1 LGQSFNINP
10 NLALNTD
17 AEEARAGHDALT
29 FRSRSR
35 HSLYSP
41 NFVWWVI
48 PTWPLHEKFYLHH
61 PKGIRHY
68 LGDSPTR
75 CGWVYGRYKF
85 DGLIDFI

>member
-35 HSLYSP
+35 HSLYSQD
-41 NFVWWVI
+41 FVWWFSRRGMIAAAYEGKTVKQ
-48 PTWPLHEKFYLHH
+48 WLMDLARMRLAEMEKKGLL
-61 PKGIRHY
+61 PKG
-68 LGDSPTR
+68 
-75 CGWVYGRYKF
+75 K
-85 DGLIDFI
+85 

>member
-41 NFVWWVI
+41 DFAWWFPQRSMMVLAYEGK
-48 PTWPLHEKFYLHH
+48 TVKQWLMDLTSRKKVASMVLA
-61 PKGIRHY
+61 
-68 LGDSPTR
+68 
-75 CGWVYGRYKF
+75 
-85 DGLIDFI
+85 